1 MANTITTYEG
11 SAFSGTLTKARDSQ
25 NSQFIKKRLLDGTYN
40 IQTVGS
46 AARTVDIEF
55 LCDIEV
61 RRDLE
66 DSAAAGDLLVVAYGD
81 REWTGLID
89 DAEIRWNPIVDTEE
103 LLTFKL
109 LVIAEAEL

>member
-11 SAFSGTLTKARDSQ
+11 SAFSGTLIKARDSQ

-46 AARTVDIEF
+46 AARTVNIEF

-66 DSAAAGDLLVVAYGD
+66 DSAAAGDLLVVTYED

-89 DAEIRWNPIVDTEE
+89 NAEVNWSPVVDTEE
-103 LLTFKL
+103 IVTFKL